1 MGSQDH
7 MVTLFLV
14 FKEPPR
20 CCPLWLLPGV
30 TFPPVSSE
38 GGFFHTSIYLE
49 AFDDGHSG
57 WCESCLIAVFMC
69 VSLGIGDVDHFF
81 VCLLCICVSSL
92 ERCLFRSS
100 GQVLIGL
107 FVFLIV
113 SCLCILKINLLLVP
127 NIFSLSIG
135 CLFILFMVLLWKSL

>member
-1 MGSQDH
+1 MDGGAWQATVHGVTKSRTRLSGFTLTFFSLHICPGVGSQDH
-7 MVTLFLV
+7 TVTLFLV

-30 TFPPVSSE
+30 TFPPVASE
-38 GGFFHTSIYLE
+38 GRFFHTSIYLE

-57 WCESCLIAVFMC
+57 WCESCLIAVLMC
-69 VSLGIGDVDHFF
+69 VSLGIGDVEHFF

-107 FVFLIV
+107 FVFLI
-113 SCLCILKINLLLVP
+113 
-127 NIFSLSIG
+127 F
-135 CLFILFMVLLWKSL
+135 